1 MKGGGKLGFWS
12 KVRGFFQLD
21 KDGDWKG
28 QGYDFE
34 NWNGKIF
41 GGIYNAGLT
50 SNEMVF
56 SVVTRLANTISSLP
70 VHYYKNY
77 ERKNTSL
84 SNLLSVE
91 ANNSMSAFEFFQK
104 MEVSRDTDGNGYA
117 LIERNKYGRPIG
129 LYVLKPGSCSPV
141 INRDDNTLWY
151 QITDDNVVH
160 AVVFNTEVIHVKHIS
175 ANGSLKGVSPLRVLR
190 KTLDFNDAVQKFSLT
205 EMSKDDSYIIKYDR
219 NVSEQKRKAMI
230 NDFTKMVKEHGG
242 AVLQEK
248 GFDYDRFARDFN
260 SADLKDTESITL
272 ARIANAYNV
281 PLSFLNQTTNT
292 STSNEQLMIQFVQ
305 MTLMPIVKQ
314 YEAEFNRKLLT
325 EHQRDS
331 GYYFKFNLNGLLR
344 GDTKSRTALYQ
355 TMIRNGAASPNDIS
369 ALEDIPPSDLANADK
384 RYISGDLY
392 PVDMDPTLRKTTKG
406 GDSDGKTTQVPN
418 NQTEGEDG
426 S

>member
-1 MKGGGKLGFWS
+1 MGFWK
-12 KVRGFFQLD
+12 KVKGLFQLD
-21 KDGDWKG
+21 KTGDWKG

-34 NWNGKIF
+34 NWNGHIF
-41 GGIYNAGLT
+41 GGLYNSGLAT
-50 SNEMVF
+50 NEMVF

-70 VHYYKNY
+70 IHLYKDYDRQNS
-77 ERKNTSL
+77 NL
-84 SNLLSVE
+84 SDLLSV
-91 ANNSMSAFEFFQK
+91 AVNDSMSSFEFFQK
-104 MEVSRDTDGNGYA
+104 TETSRDTDGNGYA
-117 LIERNKYGRPIG
+117 LIGRDKYGKPTA
-129 LYVLKPGSCSPV
+129 LYPLKPGSCSPA

-151 QITDDNVVH
+151 QITDDDVIH

-175 ANGSLKGVSPLRVLR
+175 ANGSLKGISPLRVLR

-219 NVSEQKRKAMI
+219 NVSPEKRAAMI
-230 NDFTKMVKEHGG
+230 ADFTKMVKEHGG

-272 ARIANAYNV
+272 SRIANAYNV

-325 EHQRDS
+325 EHQREQ
-331 GYYFKFNLNGLLR
+331 GYYFKFNMNGLLR
-344 GDTKSRTALYQ
+344 GDTSARTALYQ
-355 TMIRNGAASPNDIS
+355 AMIRNGAASPNDIS
-369 ALEDIPPSDLANADK
+369 KLEDIPPSDLPNADK
-384 RYISGDLY
+384 RFVSGDLY
-392 PVDMDPTLRKTTKG
+392 PVDMDPALRKTSAKG
-406 GDSDGKTTQVPN
+406 GDGDGKETKVPDD
-418 NQTEGEDG
+418 QTEGKDG